1 MIEFFREFHFL
12 RPWCLIFL
20 IPIMILIYKKIN
32 ISESLSSWSFV
43 CDKKLLDFLLIKNK
57 QKRIISFK
65 TLIYT
70 GLVCATIAG
79 AGPAWKK
86 ADIPTFVPENP
97 TMFVLSM
104 TQEMQLNDV
113 SPSRLMRAKYAIV
126 DIVQNVKNAQFGLE
140 VYTKEPYIVSP
151 ITDDANIITNIM
163 PQVTPDIMPDF
174 GDRID
179 RAIELA
185 VQKLKETGFNDG
197 NIILFASD
205 VGHRLDWT
213 LKSAEKALSL
223 GYDVNVVDV
232 SYSGSDKLE
241 LLAKKGG
248 GMYLKLRENNLNSL
262 IKKLSD
268 VNKKRM
274 MMNKN
279 MQTQYLDYGYYLLII
294 PLLCLLP
301 LFRRGFLCLF
311 ALLFAFNAE
320 ASFLLN
326 NNQEGFRLFN
336 QEKYDEAYKK
346 FDNPLWKSISLYK
359 QNKLEEALQDIEKL
373 NDEKSLYNK
382 GVILTKLC
390 KYDEAKKVFE
400 TVVKNFSDNDDA
412 KFNLMAIEKLFER
425 AKEDPS
431 VLECGDNS
439 SGGSGGESNNSN
451 QNNSD
456 NKDENSENQD
466 NESNDKNDKNDNS
479 DKNNNENNNDE
490 NGENQKNNEKSSV
503 DDKKNNNSENEQ
515 NKENNKE
522 KENNESANN
531 EKSNNGESENNDKK
545 NENKNNNDEKQQN
558 DNKNIDEKNN
568 ENEEKNGVKDVKKE
582 KESNK
587 QEENEG
593 EKENKTEKQENNND
607 SKSDENNGNKNPS
620 KNKNSDKND
629 KNAPKKDSE
638 LKENKDG
645 DGNKNNQNADLNN
658 KEKNENNDD
667 ENGEKADENNENKNN
682 EKNSKPEANKN
693 KDGEKT
699 DDFDA
704 GDKLDDNKNNKEKG
718 NIANMG
724 DDVENEDEVDEKELL
739 IQRKY
744 REIPDD
750 VGGLLREMIKK
761 EYSKGRYKNENI

>member
-12 RPWCLIFL
+12 RPWCLFFL
-20 IPIMILIYKKIN
+20 VPIMILIYKKIN

-104 TQEMQLNDV
+104 AQDMQLNDV

-185 VQKLKETGFNDG
+185 VQKLKETGFSEG
-197 NIILFASD
+197 NIILLASD
-205 VGHRLDWT
+205 VGYRLDWT
-213 LKSAEKALSL
+213 LKSAENALSL
-223 GYDVNVVDV
+223 GYNISVVDV

-241 LLAKKGG
+241 LLAQKGG
-248 GMYLKLRENNLNSL
+248 GLYLKLRENNLNSL

-268 VNKKRM
+268 VNEKRM

-279 MQTQYLDYGYYLLII
+279 MQSQYLDYGYYLLVI

-359 QNKLEEALQDIEKL
+359 QNKLEEALKDIEKL
-373 NDEKSLYNK
+373 NDENSLYNK

-400 TVVKNFSDNDDA
+400 TIVKNFSDNDDA
-412 KFNLMAIEKLFER
+412 KFNLMAIEKLFEK

-439 SGGSGGESNNSN
+439 SGGSGGEGDNNNSQNSNDN
-451 QNNSD
+451 QD
-456 NKDENSENQD
+456 GNSENQD
-466 NESNDKNDKNDNS
+466 NKSDDKNDNS

-490 NGENQKNNEKSSV
+490 NGENQKNNEDSSI
-503 DDKKNNNSENEQ
+503 DDEKNNSSENEQ

-522 KENNESANN
+522 NKNNEDTNN
-531 EKSNNGESENNDKK
+531 EDMNNSESENNDKR
-545 NENKNNNDEKQQN
+545 NENKNNDDDKQQN
-558 DNKNIDEKNN
+558 DSENIDEQSN
-568 ENEEKNGVKDVKKE
+568 ENEEKNGAKNVKKE

-593 EKENKTEKQENNND
+593 EKENQTEKQENNND
-607 SKSDENNGNKNPS
+607 NKSDENNSDKNPS
-620 KNKNSDKND
+620 KNENND
-629 KNAPKKDSE
+629 KDAPKKDNES
-638 LKENKDG
+638 KENKDG
-645 DGNKNNQNADLNN
+645 DGNKDNQNAELNN
-658 KEKNENNDD
+658 KEKNENSDD
-667 ENGEKADENNENKNN
+667 ENGEKTDENSENKNN
-682 EKNSKPEANKN
+682 EKNSKPEVNKN

-761 EYSKGRYKNENI
+761 EYSKGRYKNENM

>member
-12 RPWCLIFL
+12 RPWCLVFL
-20 IPIMILIYKKIN
+20 VPIMILIYKKIN

-104 TQEMQLNDV
+104 AQDMQLNDV

-185 VQKLKETGFNDG
+185 VQKLKETGFSEG
-197 NIILFASD
+197 NIILLASD
-205 VGHRLDWT
+205 VGYRLDWT
-213 LKSAEKALSL
+213 LKSAENALSL
-223 GYDVNVVDV
+223 GYNISVVDV

-241 LLAKKGG
+241 LLAQKGG
-248 GMYLKLRENNLNSL
+248 GLYLKLRENNLNSL

-268 VNKKRM
+268 VNEKRM

-279 MQTQYLDYGYYLLII
+279 MQSQFLDYGYYLLVI

-359 QNKLEEALQDIEKL
+359 QNKLEEALKDIEKL

-382 GVILTKLC
+382 GVILIKLC

-400 TVVKNFSDNDDA
+400 TIVKNFSDNDDA

-439 SGGSGGESNNSN
+439 SGGSGGEGDNNNSQNSNDN
-451 QNNSD
+451 QD
-456 NKDENSENQD
+456 GNSENQD
-466 NESNDKNDKNDNS
+466 NKSDDKNDNS

-490 NGENQKNNEKSSV
+490 NGENQKNNEKSSM
-503 DDKKNNNSENEQ
+503 DDEKNNNSENEQ

-522 KENNESANN
+522 NKNNEDTNN
-531 EKSNNGESENNDKK
+531 EDTNNSESENDDKR
-545 NENKNNNDEKQQN
+545 NENKNNDDDKQQN
-558 DNKNIDEKNN
+558 DSENIDEQSN
-568 ENEEKNGVKDVKKE
+568 ENEEKNGAKNVKKE

-607 SKSDENNGNKNPS
+607 NKSDENNSDKNHS
-620 KNKNSDKND
+620 KNENNDKND
-629 KNAPKKDSE
+629 KDAPKKDNES
-638 LKENKDG
+638 KENKDG
-645 DGNKNNQNADLNN
+645 DGNKDNQNAELNN
-658 KEKNENNDD
+658 KEKNENSDN

-682 EKNSKPEANKN
+682 EKNSKPEVNKN

-761 EYSKGRYKNENI
+761 EYSKGRYKNENM